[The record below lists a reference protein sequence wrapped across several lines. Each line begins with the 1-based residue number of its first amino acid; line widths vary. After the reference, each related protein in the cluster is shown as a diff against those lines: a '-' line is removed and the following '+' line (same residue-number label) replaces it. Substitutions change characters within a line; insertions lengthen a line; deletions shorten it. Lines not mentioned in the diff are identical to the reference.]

1 MVDTKTTLTPF
12 DGKPTSDFMIR
23 ELRIIAALKF
33 KGLLHCADKSYL
45 VSGSPPTRPS
55 NELES
60 EKHLS

>member
-1 MVDTKTTLTPF
+1 MADAKTTLTPF
-12 DGKPTSDFMIR
+12 DGNPTSDFRIW

-33 KGLLHCADKSYL
+33 KGIRHCVDKTYS
-45 VSGSPPTRPS
+45 VSGSPPTKPP